1 MYEWECATQNTTI
14 SQIKE
19 ILESFNSDTNKLCA
33 TNRDMQTYIGS
44 CKKERIVYPEQKH
57 LHFKKIVNII
67 ANSDS
72 ITPQKKKMRDSEI
85 ERKIIK

>member
-1 MYEWECATQNTTI
+1 
-14 SQIKE
+14 
-19 ILESFNSDTNKLCA
+19 
-33 TNRDMQTYIGS
+33 MQTYIGS

-72 ITPQKKKMRDSEI
+72 ITPQKKKMGDSEI
-85 ERKIIK
+85 ERKIIGLLSTKMGKIRVQL